1 MLDPLRVAT
10 GFFYLGTLIINP
22 PIIGG
27 HPLVTAPDSNGNVSF
42 TFTQPE
48 QPCGDPE
55 CQQEIFRFE
64 ENPDSCWVYENIAL
78 DNVNH
83 VPGFL
88 FTPILYRGGFTLK
101 SLGNVNDLV
110 FTFRA
115 HVSSRCA
122 PTS

>member
-1 MLDPLRVAT
+1 MPDPLHLST
-10 GFFYLGTLIINP
+10 GFFYLATLIINP

-27 HPLVTAPDSNGNVSF
+27 NPLVTAPDSNGNVSF

-64 ENPDSCWVYENIAL
+64 QNPDSCWVYENIAL
-78 DNVNH
+78 DNVNE
-83 VPGFL
+83 VRGFFFAPI
-88 FTPILYRGGFTLK
+88 FTPGGFTLK
-101 SLGNVNDLV
+101 SLGNVNGCV

-122 PTS
+122 PSS